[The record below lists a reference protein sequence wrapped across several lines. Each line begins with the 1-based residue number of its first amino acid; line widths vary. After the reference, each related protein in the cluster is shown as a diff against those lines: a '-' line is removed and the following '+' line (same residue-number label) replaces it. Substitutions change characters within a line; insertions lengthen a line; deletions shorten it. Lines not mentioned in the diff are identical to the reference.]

1 MEFYHTGN
9 LPQDLAKKSFAAN
22 IARVM
27 PNGTAP
33 LYALSGMAKKKQCL
47 QIEHGYWTKRMQFL
61 HVTLAAGITT
71 AGQTTFEL
79 ESTAGVL
86 PNHIIRIPKAFSG
99 GAYVAPEFV
108 RVIGIDAGAGT
119 ISVERGF
126 AGTTAV
132 GTLANGTKL
141 AVPFNAHPEGSPRP
155 VSRSVVPER
164 IMNYTQIF
172 RNAWSQT
179 RTMAAVQQVVGNGT
193 VAENK
198 EDAITFH
205 AQEIEYA
212 TLFGRKS
219 LGTDGGTGNPIH
231 TMDGIE
237 AVIAEHAPSNI
248 KEAGSTTNYAQLED
262 MLDGVLDYKTQ
273 NMTGNSR
280 TMFCGKQ
287 AIKTINN
294 IGRLSG
300 EYQLN
305 DGQTNFGLQFK
316 TFSTTRGRFNLVEHP
331 LLNVNDEYAKMAVI
345 ADLSSFD
352 FAYLGGRDTQV
363 EMINENMQSTDG
375 TDATGGIFT
384 TELTTQIMNPFA
396 FGMIYG
402 LTAAASS

>member
-9 LPQDLAKKSFAAN
+9 LPTDLAKKSFAAN

-33 LYALSGMAKKKQCL
+33 LYALSGMAKKQKCL

-71 AGQTTFEL
+71 AGQSTIEL
-79 ESTAGVL
+79 VSTAGVL
-86 PNHIIRIPKAFSG
+86 PNHIIRVPKAFNSG
-99 GAYVAPEFV
+99 VYVAPEFI
-108 RVIGIDAGAGT
+108 RVLSVDHAAGT

-126 AGTTAV
+126 GGTTAV
-132 GTLANGTKL
+132 ATLASGTKL
-141 AVPFNAHPEGSPRP
+141 AVPFNAHPEGSARP
-155 VSRSVVPER
+155 VSRAVVPER

-193 VAENK
+193 VAENR
-198 EDAITFH
+198 EDATTFH

-212 TLFGRKS
+212 TLFSRKH
-219 LGTDGGTGNPIH
+219 LGTDSGTGNPIH

-237 AVIAEHAPSNI
+237 AVIAAHAPANI
-248 KEAGSTTNYAQLED
+248 KEAGATTTYSQLED
-262 MLDGVLDYKTQ
+262 MLDVTLDFKTQ

-280 TMFCGKQ
+280 TLFCGKQ

-294 IGRLSG
+294 VGRLSG
-300 EYQLN
+300 EYQLQ
-305 DGQTNFGLQFK
+305 DQQTNFGLQFK

-331 LLNVNDEYAKMAVI
+331 LLNVNDDYAKMAFV

-352 FAYLGGRDTQV
+352 FMYLGGRDTQV
-363 EMINENMQSTDG
+363 EYINENMQSTDG
-375 TDATGGIFT
+375 TDATGGILT

-396 FGMIYG
+396 FGVIYN
-402 LTAAASS
+402 LTAAAA